1 MVFWWQVAAA
11 RGSHQWSWVVEEE
24 VLGFGWEFWRER
36 ERESE
41 KCVFS
46 RCWSYLQPGRLAQAK
61 FCSLGQ
67 VGPTQTC
74 LGEFWVNPC
83 SNIFHYFCAKVISP
97 VPDVISQIATVKMW
111 RHGLWAYSPN
121 LKATQRLTN
130 LRLWF
135 FQSEHKCQSGKE
147 FFGKETCRIHSHPDV
162 VRRPAT
168 IFYRQPN
175 VSGDPRED
183 FTVSFPSMVQP
194 QPNLRLSWG
203 CPGTLDR
210 TVYDL

>member
-135 FQSEHKCQSGKE
+135 FQTRVLGQTWNHTFPTQIDQTSYNLTSTPSSCI
-147 FFGKETCRIHSHPDV
+147 RIIH
-162 VRRPAT
+162 T
-168 IFYRQPN
+168 
-175 VSGDPRED
+175 
-183 FTVSFPSMVQP
+183 
-194 QPNLRLSWG
+194 
-203 CPGTLDR
+203 TLQLIQINQ
-210 TVYDL
+210 VIK